1 MNQRK
6 KPNVKGS
13 VCGNARRVNT
23 SPPPPKPADKLAN
36 IIPTKMWRLTIK
48 SSIKKLKRIS
58 NYKYMNFIKL
68 RNQFNDILDLNGKF
82 CKLKFKK

>member
-36 IIPTKMWRLTIK
+36 IIPAKICRLVIK
-48 SSIKKLKRIS
+48 SSVKNQKKYS
-58 NYKYMNFIKL
+58 FMNI
-68 RNQFNDILDLNGKF
+68 
-82 CKLKFKK
+82 